1 VEQTKTVGRGSG
13 KRERLVE
20 GAQGAFHE
28 QGVERT
34 TLADVASR
42 ADVPLGNVY
51 YYFKTKDQLV
61 EAALEAHA
69 DAMRE
74 MLRSAERHRTPR
86 ARLKAMV
93 RAFGE
98 QRDVV
103 AQRGCPVGTLCSE
116 LDKRDDELVG
126 GARAALM
133 VPIDWAEREF
143 REAGRPDARDLAV
156 GLFAAYQ
163 GIALIANT
171 LRDPSLIARETRRL
185 ERWIDSLT

>member
-20 GAQGAFHE
+20 GAQG
-28 QGVERT
+28 
-34 TLADVASR
+34 SW
-42 ADVPLGNVY
+42 NV

-61 EAALEAHA
+61 EATLEAHA

-98 QRDVV
+98 
-103 AQRGCPVGTLCSE
+103 
-116 LDKRDDELVG
+116 
-126 GARAALM
+126 
-133 VPIDWAEREF
+133 
-143 REAGRPDARDLAV
+143 
-156 GLFAAYQ
+156 
-163 GIALIANT
+163 
-171 LRDPSLIARETRRL
+171 
-185 ERWIDSLT
+185 

>member
-1 VEQTKTVGRGSG
+1 MEDTKTVRRGSG

-34 TLADVASR
+34 TLSDVASR

-74 MLRSAERHRTPR
+74 TLRSAERHRTPR

-93 RAFGE
+93 RAFGKQATSSPSVAARSARSVQSSISATTSSSAAHG
-98 QRDVV
+98 QR
-103 AQRGCPVGTLCSE
+103 
-116 LDKRDDELVG
+116 
-126 GARAALM
+126 
-133 VPIDWAEREF
+133 
-143 REAGRPDARDLAV
+143 
-156 GLFAAYQ
+156 
-163 GIALIANT
+163 
-171 LRDPSLIARETRRL
+171 
-185 ERWIDSLT
+185 

>member
-1 VEQTKTVGRGSG
+1 
-13 KRERLVE
+13 LVE
-20 GAQGAFHE
+20 GAQGVFHE

-42 ADVPLGNVY
+42 ADVPLGNIY

-61 EAALEAHA
+61 EAALEAHTHA
-69 DAMRE
+69 ARE

-93 RAFGE
+93 RALAE

-103 AQRGCPVGTLCSE
+103 AQHGCPVGTLCSE
-116 LDKRDDELVG
+116 LDKRDGELSG

-133 VPIDWAEREF
+133 APIDWAERQF
-143 REAGRPDARDLAV
+143 REAGRADAHDMAV
-156 GLFAAYQ
+156 ALIGAYQ
-163 GIALIANT
+163 GVALIANT
-171 LRDPSLIARETRRL
+171 IRDPSLIARETRRL

>member
-1 VEQTKTVGRGSG
+1 MERTETVGRGSG

-61 EAALEAHA
+61 EAALESPA

-74 MLRSAERHRTPR
+74 MLQSAERHRTPR

-103 AQRGCPVGTLCSE
+103 AQRGCPVGTLF
-116 LDKRDDELVG
+116 R
-126 GARAALM
+126 AR
-133 VPIDWAEREF
+133 
-143 REAGRPDARDLAV
+143 
-156 GLFAAYQ
+156 
-163 GIALIANT
+163 
-171 LRDPSLIARETRRL
+171 
-185 ERWIDSLT
+185 